1 MNKLTVNVEEA
12 FEAEESMAGI
22 LIIVREKKVDF
33 MEINPEEAPVIEL
46 DGEQWSVTSLCAE
59 GDEEV
64 WDEIVVELNLQNG
77 DKKKQ
82 IRLTSETIGEE
93 NAFILL
99 NAVFSIYNNEE
110 ELGMEYKDIHDF
122 YGLELS

>member
-22 LIIVREKKVDF
+22 LIIVREKKIDF
-33 MEINPEEAPVIEL
+33 MEINPEETPVIEL
-46 DGEQWSVTSLCAE
+46 DGEHWSVTSLCAE

-99 NAVFSIYNNEE
+99 NAVFWIYNNEE

>member
-1 MNKLTVNVEEA
+1 MKKLTVNVEEA

-22 LIIVREKKVDF
+22 QIIVREKNVDF
-33 MEINPEEAPVIEL
+33 MEINPEEAPVIDL
-46 DGEQWSVTSLCAE
+46 DGEQWTVTNLRAE
-59 GDEEV
+59 GDEDA
-64 WDEIVVELNLQNG
+64 WDGIVVELDLQNE

-82 IRLTSETIGEE
+82 VRLTSDTIGEK

-110 ELGMEYKDIHDF
+110 ELGMEYKDIHEF
-122 YGLELS
+122 YGWELS